1 MEWLIWLVMIVLVV
15 VVWLH
20 FRGSD
25 DNNLGIKGKLV
36 WTDHGRQTKP
46 FFNRTFEVFGKPDL
60 MYRTKDGI
68 LAVEFKSRKGRV
80 FLSDIVQA
88 KCASLAARGAGYKVT
103 EILVKTAREERYIT
117 LLSSDTA
124 LFNEIQPRVA
134 MARKAKRGD
143 QVPSFPEKNKC
154 FSCAHNSS
162 CESAAIRRAS

>member
-1 MEWLIWLVMIVLVV
+1 MEWLIVVATIAVLVV
-15 VVWLH
+15 VVAH
-20 FRGSD
+20 HYRGSD
-25 DNNLGIKGKLV
+25 NNGLGIKGKLI

-80 FLSDIVQA
+80 FSSDIVQA
-88 KCASLAARGAGYKVT
+88 KCASLAARGAGYKVM

-117 LLSSDTA
+117 LPQSDTD
-124 LFNEIQPRVA
+124 LFHEIQPKVA

-143 QVPSFPEKNKC
+143 QVPSFPERNKC

-162 CESAAIRRAS
+162 CESAAIR

>member
-1 MEWLIWLVMIVLVV
+1 MEWLIGFVTLVVVIV

-20 FRGSD
+20 FRGFD

-60 MYRTKDGI
+60 MYQTNDGI

-80 FLSDIVQA
+80 FSSDIVQA
-88 KCASLAARGAGYKVT
+88 KCASLAARGAGYKVV

-117 LLSSDTA
+117 LPRSDTD
-124 LFNEIQPRVA
+124 LFHEIQPKVA
-134 MARKAKRGD
+134 MARRAKRGD
-143 QVPSFPEKNKC
+143 QVPSFPERNKC

-162 CESAAIRRAS
+162 CESAAIR